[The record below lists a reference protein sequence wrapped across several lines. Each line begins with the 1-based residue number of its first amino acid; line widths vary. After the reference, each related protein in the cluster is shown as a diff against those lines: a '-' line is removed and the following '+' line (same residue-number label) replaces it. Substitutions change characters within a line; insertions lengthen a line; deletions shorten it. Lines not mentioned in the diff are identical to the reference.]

1 MNWDDTG
8 YLISK
13 NKYNENSVIADFFT
27 EKHGKCSGIIFGATS
42 KKTKNY
48 LQIGNKFHL
57 NYNYKNEGKI
67 GYFKLEIYKVFTPL
81 YFDSKKKLLC
91 IASAMNLIKVLT
103 ADLQEND
110 KIFKL
115 IDKFYYILENEN
127 WIKNYIFWELEL
139 FKLVGFDLEL
149 KKIAKSENIHN
160 KVTYFVESKSE
171 KKNIPNFLIDDKDNE
186 LTKLDL
192 VKGLKLVG
200 DYLDKTILKP
210 NNLTHP
216 ISRSLFIN
224 SLKQKL

>member
-1 MNWDDTG
+1 
-8 YLISK
+8 
-13 NKYNENSVIADFFT
+13 
-27 EKHGKCSGIIFGATS
+27 
-42 KKTKNY
+42 
-48 LQIGNKFHL
+48 
-57 NYNYKNEGKI
+57 
-67 GYFKLEIYKVFTPL
+67 
-81 YFDSKKKLLC
+81 
-91 IASAMNLIKVLT
+91 MNLIKVLT
-103 ADLQEND
+103 VDLQEND

-171 KKNIPNFLIDDKDNE
+171 KKNIPNFLIDDKDYE

-192 VKGLKLVG
+192 LKGLKLVG

-210 NNLTHP
+210 NNITFP
-216 ISRSLFIN
+216 NTRIDFVNI
-224 SLKQKL
+224 LK

>member
-8 YLISK
+8 YLVSK

-57 NYNYKNEGKI
+57 NYNYKDEGKI

-115 IDKFYYILENEN
+115 VDKFYYILENEN

-171 KKNIPNFLIDDKDNE
+171 KKNIPNFLIDDKDYK

-210 NNLTHP
+210 NNITFP
-216 ISRSLFIN
+216 NTRIDFVNI
-224 SLKQKL
+224 LK

>member
-57 NYNYKNEGKI
+57 NYNYKDEGKI

-210 NNLTHP
+210 NNLNHP
-216 ISRSLFIN
+216 LNRSRFIN
-224 SLKQKL
+224 VLR

>member
-57 NYNYKNEGKI
+57 NYNYKDEGKI

-127 WIKNYIFWELEL
+127 WIKSYIFWELEL

-149 KKIAKSENIHN
+149 KKIAKSENVHN
-160 KVTYFVESKSE
+160 KITYFVESKSE
-171 KKNIPNFLIDDKDNE
+171 KKNIPNFLIDDKDYE

-210 NNLTHP
+210 NNFTFP
-216 ISRSLFIN
+216 NTRIDFVNI
-224 SLKQKL
+224 LK

>member
-67 GYFKLEIYKVFTPL
+67 GYFKLEIYEVFTPL

-210 NNLTHP
+210 NN
-216 ISRSLFIN
+216 IN
-224 SLKQKL
+224 FPNTRIDFVNILK

>member
-8 YLISK
+8 YLVSK

-57 NYNYKNEGKI
+57 NYNYKDEGKI

-115 IDKFYYILENEN
+115 VDKFYYILENEN

-149 KKIAKSENIHN
+149 KKIAKSQNINN

-171 KKNIPNFLIDDKDNE
+171 KKNIPNFLIDDKDYK

-210 NNLTHP
+210 NNITFP
-216 ISRSLFIN
+216 NTRIDFVNI
-224 SLKQKL
+224 LK

>member
-115 IDKFYYILENEN
+115 IDKFYFILENEN

-171 KKNIPNFLIDDKDNE
+171 KKNIPNFLIDDKDYE

-210 NNLTHP
+210 NNITFP
-216 ISRSLFIN
+216 NTRIDFVNI
-224 SLKQKL
+224 LK

>member
-115 IDKFYYILENEN
+115 IDKFYFILENEN

-171 KKNIPNFLIDDKDNE
+171 KKNIPNFLIDDKDYE

-210 NNLTHP
+210 NN
-216 ISRSLFIN
+216 IN
-224 SLKQKL
+224 FPNTRIDFVNILK

>member
-57 NYNYKNEGKI
+57 NYNYKDEGKI

-115 IDKFYYILENEN
+115 LDKFYYILENDN

-171 KKNIPNFLIDDKDNE
+171 KKNIPNFLIDDKDYE

-210 NNLTHP
+210 NNITFP
-216 ISRSLFIN
+216 NTRIDFVNI
-224 SLKQKL
+224 LK

>member
-1 MNWDDTG
+1 MNWDDIG

-67 GYFKLEIYKVFTPL
+67 GYFKLEIYEVFTPL

-115 IDKFYYILENEN
+115 IDKFYFILENEN

-210 NNLTHP
+210 NNITFP
-216 ISRSLFIN
+216 NTRIDFVNI
-224 SLKQKL
+224 LK

>member
-57 NYNYKNEGKI
+57 NYNYKDEGKI

-210 NNLTHP
+210 NN
-216 ISRSLFIN
+216 IN
-224 SLKQKL
+224 FPNTRIDFVNILK

>member
-57 NYNYKNEGKI
+57 NYNYKDEGKI

-115 IDKFYYILENEN
+115 VDKFYYILENEN

-160 KVTYFVESKSE
+160 NVTYFVESKSE
-171 KKNIPNFLIDDKDNE
+171 KKNIPNFLIDDKDYE

-210 NNLTHP
+210 NNITFP
-216 ISRSLFIN
+216 NTRVDFVNI
-224 SLKQKL
+224 LK

>member
-57 NYNYKNEGKI
+57 NYNYKDEGKI

-149 KKIAKSENIHN
+149 KKIAKSENINN

-171 KKNIPNFLIDDKDNE
+171 KKNIPNFLIDDKDYE

-210 NNLTHP
+210 NNITFP
-216 ISRSLFIN
+216 NTRIDFVNI
-224 SLKQKL
+224 LK

>member
-115 IDKFYYILENEN
+115 IDKFYFILENEN

-160 KVTYFVESKSE
+160 KVAYFVESKSG
-171 KKNIPNFLIDDKDNE
+171 KKNIPNFLIDDKDYE

-210 NNLTHP
+210 NN
-216 ISRSLFIN
+216 IN
-224 SLKQKL
+224 FPNTRIDFVNILK

>member
-115 IDKFYYILENEN
+115 VDKFYYILENEN

-149 KKIAKSENIHN
+149 KKIAKSENVHN
-160 KVTYFVESKSE
+160 KITYFVESKSE
-171 KKNIPNFLIDDKDNE
+171 KKNIPNFLIDDKDYE

-210 NNLTHP
+210 NNITFP
-216 ISRSLFIN
+216 DTRIDFVNI
-224 SLKQKL
+224 LK

>member
-57 NYNYKNEGKI
+57 NYNYKDEGKI

-171 KKNIPNFLIDDKDNE
+171 KKNIPNFLIDDKDYE

-210 NNLTHP
+210 NNITFP
-216 ISRSLFIN
+216 NTRVDFVNI
-224 SLKQKL
+224 LK

>member
-1 MNWDDTG
+1 MNWDDKG

-67 GYFKLEIYKVFTPL
+67 GYFKLEIYEVFTPL

-115 IDKFYYILENEN
+115 IDKFYFILENEN

-171 KKNIPNFLIDDKDNE
+171 KKNIPNFLIDDKDYE

-210 NNLTHP
+210 NNITFP
-216 ISRSLFIN
+216 NTRVDFVNI
-224 SLKQKL
+224 LK

>member
-1 MNWDDTG
+1 MNWDDKG

-57 NYNYKNEGKI
+57 NYNYKDEGKI

-210 NNLTHP
+210 NNITFP
-216 ISRSLFIN
+216 NTRVDFVNI
-224 SLKQKL
+224 LK

>member
-57 NYNYKNEGKI
+57 NYNYKDEGKI

-210 NNLTHP
+210 NNITFP
-216 ISRSLFIN
+216 DTRIDFVNI
-224 SLKQKL
+224 LK

>member
-57 NYNYKNEGKI
+57 NYNYKDEGKI

-115 IDKFYYILENEN
+115 LDKFYYILENDN

-171 KKNIPNFLIDDKDNE
+171 KKNIPNFLIDDK
-186 LTKLDL
+186 
-192 VKGLKLVG
+192 GLKLVG

-210 NNLTHP
+210 NNITFP
-216 ISRSLFIN
+216 NTRVDFVNI
-224 SLKQKL
+224 LK

>member
-1 MNWDDTG
+1 MNWDDIG

-115 IDKFYYILENEN
+115 IDKFYFILENEN

-139 FKLVGFDLEL
+139 FKIIGYDLEL
-149 KKIAKSENIHN
+149 QNLVDKEIVGNKIRY
-160 KVTYFVESKSE
+160 VSKSSVN
-171 KKNIPNFLIDDKDNE
+171 KRIIPNFLIDDNDE
-186 LTKLDL
+186 KLDL
-192 VKGLKLVG
+192 SILINGLNFVG
-200 DYLDKTILKP
+200 DYLDKSILRP
-210 NNLTHP
+210 NGLSQPLTRIH
-216 ISRSLFIN
+216 FIN
-224 SLKQKL
+224 TLK

>member
-57 NYNYKNEGKI
+57 NYNYKDEGKI

-115 IDKFYYILENEN
+115 VDKFYYILENEN

-149 KKIAKSENIHN
+149 KKIAKSENINN

-171 KKNIPNFLIDDKDNE
+171 KKNIPNFLIDDIDYE

-210 NNLTHP
+210 NNITFP
-216 ISRSLFIN
+216 NTRIDFVNI
-224 SLKQKL
+224 LK

>member
-8 YLISK
+8 YLVSK

-57 NYNYKNEGKI
+57 NYNYKDEGKI

-115 IDKFYYILENEN
+115 VDKFYYILENEN

-149 KKIAKSENIHN
+149 KKIAKSENINN

-171 KKNIPNFLIDDKDNE
+171 KKNIPNFLIDDIDYE

-210 NNLTHP
+210 NNITFP
-216 ISRSLFIN
+216 NTRIDFVNI
-224 SLKQKL
+224 LK

>member
-8 YLISK
+8 YLVSK

-115 IDKFYYILENEN
+115 IDKFYFILENEN

-171 KKNIPNFLIDDKDNE
+171 KKNIPNFLIDDKDYE

-210 NNLTHP
+210 NNITFP
-216 ISRSLFIN
+216 NTRVDFVNI
-224 SLKQKL
+224 LK

>member
-57 NYNYKNEGKI
+57 NYNYKDESKI

-171 KKNIPNFLIDDKDNE
+171 KKNIPNFLIDDKDYE

-210 NNLTHP
+210 NNITFP
-216 ISRSLFIN
+216 NTRIDFVNI
-224 SLKQKL
+224 LK